1 MQAATEPIQSYSQW
15 GEDRLVWDF
24 FGRSAHGFFVEV
36 GANDPIAGS
45 QTYLLEQMGWE
56 GLLVEP
62 QPECCERLRAQRPR
76 SKVIQAACGS
86 PAQRG
91 KAPFFIAS
99 ADMLSSLRKPTHER
113 SIRFTTVAE
122 VQIVTLDDVLEQN
135 GSPKVDFL
143 SIDVEECEL
152 DVLKGVD
159 LARHRPRLILV
170 EDYVFS
176 LDVHRHLTRAGYRL
190 VKRTGSNN
198 WYVPRG
204 TPFTLSSWW
213 ERVKLFRKMHLGT
226 PVRRL
231 KLRLR
236 GEKPPNG

>member
-1 MQAATEPIQSYSQW
+1 MQAAIEPIQSYSQW
-15 GEDRLVWDF
+15 GEDRLVWEYF
-24 FGRSAHGFFVEV
+24 ERSPRGFFAEI
-36 GANDPIAGS
+36 GANDPVIGS

-91 KAPFFIAS
+91 KAPFFVAT
-99 ADMLSSLRKPTHER
+99 ADARSSLRKPTHDT
-113 SIRFTTVAE
+113 SVRFTSVAE
-122 VQIVTLDDVLEQN
+122 VQIMTLDEILEQN
-135 GSPKVDFL
+135 GSPKLDFL

-152 DVLKGVD
+152 DVLRGFESR
-159 LARHRPRLILV
+159 RHRPRLIMV

-176 LDVHRHLTRAGYRL
+176 LAVHRHLTGAGYRL

-204 TPFTLSSWW
+204 EPFALNTWW

-226 PVRRL
+226 PVRRF
-231 KLRLR
+231 KIWWR
-236 GEKPPNG
+236 GEKAPK